1 LEESTSAGGL
11 TYPTAADKLAEVR
24 QLAQADP
31 TTLPWRWRLNYD
43 AIALVQL
50 TEAEEKIAALQA
62 ALRYVLAMFI
72 H

>member
-1 LEESTSAGGL
+1 L

-50 TEAEEKIAALQA
+50 TESEEKIAALQA
-62 ALRYVLAMFI
+62 ALRDVLAMFI